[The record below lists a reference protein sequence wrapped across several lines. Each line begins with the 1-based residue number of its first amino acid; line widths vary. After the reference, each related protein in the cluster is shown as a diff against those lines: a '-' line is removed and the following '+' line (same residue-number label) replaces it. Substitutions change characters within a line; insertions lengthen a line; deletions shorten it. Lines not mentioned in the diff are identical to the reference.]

1 MVIVA
6 DRAATVGDLLRAWR
20 GKRRLSQL
28 EVGLVAG
35 VSPRHLSF
43 VETGKAKAS
52 AELLLALAEV
62 LQMPLRDRN
71 ALLLAAG
78 FAPRYS
84 QTPWGAPDIA
94 HVVQGIERLLTAHD
108 PYPGLAV
115 DRNWNVVLANAAA
128 RRVIALLP
136 ACVMQPTPNVFRMG
150 LHPQGLA
157 AHSSN
162 FAQWGAFMWQ
172 QLQGLA
178 DLALDGSF
186 DALLDELRSHA
197 TVKSLPSSPAAPSTS
212 SPLLPFE
219 LTLGGQRLNLFTTL
233 VRLGTPQDVTLS
245 ELTVELFYPA
255 DEATQAALQTARSS

>member
-1 MVIVA
+1 MSAVV
-6 DRAATVGDLLRAWR
+6 DRTATVGDLLRAWR

-43 VETGKAKAS
+43 VETGKSKAS

-78 FAPRYS
+78 FAPRYP
-84 QTPWGAPDIA
+84 QTTWGAPDMT
-94 HVVQGIERLLTAHD
+94 HVVEGIERLLAAHD
-108 PYPGLAV
+108 PYPGVAL
-115 DRNWNVVLANAAA
+115 DRNWNVVSANTAAH
-128 RRVIALLP
+128 RLMALLP
-136 ACVMQPTPNVFRMG
+136 AALMQPAPNIFRLG

-162 FAQWGAFMWQ
+162 FQEWGAYMWQ

-178 DLALDGSF
+178 DLALDGSL
-186 DALLDELRSHA
+186 DALLNEVRNYA
-197 TVKSLPSSPAAPSTS
+197 TVKALPPLRQTPPSSN
-212 SPLLPFE
+212 LLVPF
-219 LTLGGQRLNLFTTL
+219 TLHFEGQILNLFTTL
-233 VRLGTPQDVTLS
+233 ARLGTPQDVTLS

-255 DEATQAALQTARSS
+255 DAATQKALRTAC